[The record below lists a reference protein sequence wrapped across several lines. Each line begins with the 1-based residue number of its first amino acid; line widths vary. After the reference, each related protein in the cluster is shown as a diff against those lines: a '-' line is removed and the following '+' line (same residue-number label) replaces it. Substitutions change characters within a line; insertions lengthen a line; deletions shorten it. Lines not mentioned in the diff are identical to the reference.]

1 MSAHRPAPPTR
12 LSHRTE
18 PDSHGLTAPHHA
30 PSPDLPPKASQG
42 PTVPHLA
49 QSLAPRPARPA
60 LLARRR
66 LLQLAGAA
74 GLGLYLSPR
83 AAHADTKSRIVAEI
97 DRDRVEVGE
106 AFELTVQVDSEGE
119 RGSEVPE
126 PVLPDLAALG
136 LQIVGMP
143 ATYRSTSSSFSFGTG
158 RGSTMTTRTTLTSVY
173 TLIASKPGRIEL
185 PVHIIEGKTK
195 VTPPR
200 TPAIEV
206 TGQAAPT
213 EPIPAAADGPT
224 EPQGDIFLW
233 TRLDKPTVFVG
244 EQLTYTLEIYERL
257 PFLQIQLR
265 QLPGFQ
271 DFWSEELP
279 QGQMRQAV
287 VGNTAYRVHPG
298 LRRALFP
305 QRAGTL
311 TLSPAEVGIGMRRRI
326 TGRPV
331 TVEVKP
337 LPAGAPPDFSPNN
350 VGVYTIRAQADRTNI
365 KVGEPFTLTIAIQGT
380 GNVRV
385 IDPGAWPEMPGLRR
399 YEPKVETDVTTG
411 AQLGGERRYAFL
423 VIPERGGQLTVPPHT
438 FHYFDPA
445 TASYQTAISAP
456 IELTVAGD
464 PNAAPTP
471 TTDAPPPPSAAEEE
485 GILAPI
491 AEPPTLP
498 RATPSPSWLTPSRW
512 GWAMAGAPVLLALG
526 TAANSLWRRFGPDEH
541 SRVAAARAAKQR
553 ELLAQAERGLAS
565 GDGFYPALAQLLQ
578 AAAVERAGP
587 EGEGLPRHALLALL
601 ARKGVS
607 SADCDRLRDLLDRCD
622 AARFGAR
629 GESASERE
637 AALRTTRELLTSSTA
652 LKPGSPAR
660 PS

>member
-1 MSAHRPAPPTR
+1 V
-12 LSHRTE
+12 
-18 PDSHGLTAPHHA
+18 TAI
-30 PSPDLPPKASQG
+30 
-42 PTVPHLA
+42 T
-49 QSLAPRPARPA
+49 
-60 LLARRR
+60 RRR
-66 LLQLAGAA
+66 ALQLAGLA
-74 GLGLYLSPR
+74 GLGLALSPGTAR
-83 AAHADTKSRIVAEI
+83 AAVQPRIAAET
-97 DRDRVEVGE
+97 DRERVEVGE
-106 AFELTVQVDSEGE
+106 AFEFTVQVDSEGE
-119 RGSEVPE
+119 RGAEVPE

-136 LQIVGMP
+136 LEIVGVP
-143 ATYRSTSSSFSFGTG
+143 ASFRSTSSSFSFGTG
-158 RGSTMTTRTTLTSVY
+158 RGSAMTTRTTQTTVY
-173 TLIASKPGRIEL
+173 TLVASKPGRIEL
-185 PVHIIEGKTK
+185 PVHVMDGKTK
-195 VTPPR
+195 IAVARVPVV
-200 TPAIEV
+200 EV
-206 TGQAAPT
+206 TGQAASG
-213 EPIPAAADGPT
+213 EPVAADANDPT

-233 TRLDKPTVFVG
+233 TRVDKPTLFVG

-298 LRRALFP
+298 HRRALFP

-337 LPAGAPPDFSPNN
+337 LPAGAPPGFSPNN
-350 VGVYTIRAQADRTNI
+350 VGVYTIRAEADRTNI
-365 KVGEPFTLTIAIQGT
+365 KVGEPFTLTVAIQGT
-380 GNVRV
+380 GNIRV

-423 VIPERGGQLTVPPHT
+423 VIPERGGALTVPPHT

-445 TASYQTAISAP
+445 TASYQTATSAP

-464 PNAAPTP
+464 PNAAPAP
-471 TTDAPPPPSAAEEE
+471 AADAPPPPTAAEEE

-491 AEPPTLP
+491 VEPAALP

-512 GWAMAGAPVLLALG
+512 VWAMAGAPVLLALG
-526 TAANSLWRRFGPDEH
+526 TAATALWRRFGPDEH
-541 SRVAAARAAKQR
+541 SRAAAARATKQR

-601 ARKGVS
+601 GRKGVS
-607 SADCDRLRDLLDRCD
+607 PADCDRLRDLLDRCD

-637 AALRTTRELLTSSTA
+637 AALRSARELLHSSTA

-660 PS
+660 QPP

>member
-1 MSAHRPAPPTR
+1 MIVTS
-12 LSHRTE
+12 
-18 PDSHGLTAPHHA
+18 
-30 PSPDLPPKASQG
+30 
-42 PTVPHLA
+42 
-49 QSLAPRPARPA
+49 
-60 LLARRR
+60 RRR
-66 LLQLAGAA
+66 VLQLAGAA
-74 GLGLYLSPR
+74 GLGFILSPR
-83 AAHADTKSRIVAEI
+83 TAHADTKSRIVSEI

-106 AFELTVQVDSEGE
+106 AFEFTVQVDSEGE
-119 RGSEVPE
+119 RGAEVPE
-126 PVLPDLAALG
+126 PVLPDLAAMG

-143 ATYRSTSSSFSFGTG
+143 ASYRSTSSSFSFGTG
-158 RGSTMTTRTTLTSVY
+158 RGSSMTTRTTQTTVY
-173 TLIASKPGRIEL
+173 TLVASKPGRFEL
-185 PVHIIEGKTK
+185 PVHVMEGKTK
-195 VTPPR
+195 VSPPR
-200 TPAIEV
+200 VPAIEV
-206 TGQAAPT
+206 TGEAAPT
-213 EPIPAAADGPT
+213 EPVPAAADGPT

-233 TRLDKPTVFVG
+233 TRLDKPTLFVG

-331 TVEVKP
+331 SVEVKP
-337 LPAGAPPDFSPNN
+337 LPAGAPPGFSPNN
-350 VGVYTIRAQADRTNI
+350 VGVYTIRAEADRTNL
-365 KVGEPFTLTIAIQGT
+365 KAGEPFTLTIAIQGT
-380 GNVRV
+380 GNIRV
-385 IDPGAWPEMPGLRR
+385 IDPGPWPEMPGLRR
-399 YEPKVETDVTTG
+399 YEPKVETEVTTG

-423 VIPERGGQLTVPPHT
+423 VIPEHGGKLTVPPHT

-445 TASYQTAISAP
+445 TASYQTATSAP

-464 PNAAPTP
+464 PAAAPTVAA
-471 TTDAPPPPSAAEEE
+471 DAPPPPTAAEEE

-491 AEPPTLP
+491 VEPATLP
-498 RATPSPSWLTPSRW
+498 RATPTQAWLTPSRW
-512 GWAMAGAPVLLALG
+512 TWGMAAAPVLLAFG
-526 TAANSLWRRFGPDEH
+526 TAANALWRRFGPDDI
-541 SRVAAARAAKQR
+541 SRAAAARLAKQR
-553 ELLAQAERGLAS
+553 ELLTQAEQGLAS

-578 AAAVERAGP
+578 TAAVERAGS
-587 EGEGLPRHALLALL
+587 EGEGLPRHALLGLL
-601 ARKGVS
+601 ARKGVPPG
-607 SADCDRLRDLLDRCD
+607 DCDRLRDLLDRCD

-637 AALRTTRELLTSSTA
+637 TALRSTRELLHGP
-652 LKPGSPAR
+652 LKHGATAR
-660 PS
+660 PG

>member
-1 MSAHRPAPPTR
+1 M
-12 LSHRTE
+12 
-18 PDSHGLTAPHHA
+18 
-30 PSPDLPPKASQG
+30 
-42 PTVPHLA
+42 
-49 QSLAPRPARPA
+49 
-60 LLARRR
+60 
-66 LLQLAGAA
+66 QLAGAA

-83 AAHADTKSRIVAEI
+83 TARADTKSRIVAEI
-97 DRDRVEVGE
+97 DRERVEVGE

-119 RGSEVPE
+119 RGAEVPE
-126 PVLPDLAALG
+126 PVLPDMTALG

-143 ATYRSTSSSFSFGTG
+143 ANYRSTSSSFSFGTG
-158 RGSTMTTRTTLTSVY
+158 RGSTMTTRTTQTSVY

-185 PVHIIEGKTK
+185 PVHILEGKTK

-200 TPAIEV
+200 IPAIEV

-213 EPIPAAADGPT
+213 EPVPAAADGPT

-233 TRLDKPTVFVG
+233 TRLDKPTLFVG

-337 LPAGAPPDFSPNN
+337 LPAGAPAGFSPNN
-350 VGVYTIRAQADRTNI
+350 VGVYSIRAEADRTNI
-365 KVGEPFTLTIAIQGT
+365 KVGEPFTLTVAIQGT
-380 GNVRV
+380 GNIRV

-399 YEPKVETDVTTG
+399 YEPKIETDVTTG

-423 VIPERGGQLTVPPHT
+423 VIPERGGTLTVPPHT

-445 TASYQTAISAP
+445 SESYQTATSAP

-464 PNAAPTP
+464 PNAAPTLAS
-471 TTDAPPPPSAAEEE
+471 DAPPPAAAEEE

-491 AEPPTLP
+491 VEPAALP

-512 GWAMAGAPVLLALG
+512 AWAMAGAPVLLALG
-526 TAANSLWRRFGPDEH
+526 TAASALWRRLGPDEH
-541 SRVAAARAAKQR
+541 SRAAAARAAKQR
-553 ELLAQAERGLAS
+553 ELLAQAERGL
-565 GDGFYPALAQLLQ
+565 GTGEGFYPALAQLLQ
-578 AAAVERAGP
+578 AAAIDRAGP

-601 ARKGVS
+601 AGKGVS
-607 SADCDRLRDLLDRCD
+607 SADCERLRDLLDRCD

-637 AALRTTRELLTSSTA
+637 VALQAARELLHSSAA

-660 PS
+660 PPS